1 MATLYEQDL
10 VLWSEQQAEALREA
24 AGSGI
29 DLPIDWENVAEE
41 IASLGRAEKRELVNR
56 LTVLLTH
63 LLKWQ
68 AQPGRRSTSWRLTII
83 EQRRKLER
91 HLEDNPSLKTRLE
104 PAIADA
110 YGDALLRVQ
119 RQTGLPQNAFPPA
132 CLYEPSELLDPG
144 YFPPD
149 L

>member
-83 EQRRKLER
+83 EQRR
-91 HLEDNPSLKTRLE
+91 NP
-104 PAIADA
+104 
-110 YGDALLRVQ
+110 
-119 RQTGLPQNAFPPA
+119 
-132 CLYEPSELLDPG
+132 EPSSSLSDWG
-144 YFPPD
+144 FPQSVTTG
-149 L
+149 